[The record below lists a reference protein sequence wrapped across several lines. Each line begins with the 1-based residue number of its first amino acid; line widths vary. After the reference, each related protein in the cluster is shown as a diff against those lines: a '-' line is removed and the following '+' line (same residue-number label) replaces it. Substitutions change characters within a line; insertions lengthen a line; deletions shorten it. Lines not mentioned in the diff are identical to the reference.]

1 MIDDGFVGL
10 EEHLGDG
17 GGAAHV
23 AVDLEGRVS
32 VKEIWISA
40 LGAEQ
45 GTENAVG
52 ALAVL
57 HACPKIEPPCDG
69 PASGDVAACF
79 QAVSH
84 GGCELGRAAKG
95 DLVARVKG
103 VEVRDVAM
111 ASVRGG
117 GVPILMPFLELARCA
132 DAVGRQSVAGGGN
145 ALGEFGI
152 GAEDGG
158 GAHAGVEEIAQDL
171 IVHGGAGGEG
181 DAGLM
186 GVFRRVGRA
195 GHELAGLGVGHEGIE
210 KELGRAFEQRVGAG
224 EKVAIAGKQV
234 VLPKVKGQPCA
245 AGGPGAMEGAIDGSG
260 GAPEIGVVV
269 GDPAACAVVVA
280 SELGTGLGEVLHHGE
295 EGLGALGEIGD
306 L

>member
-1 MIDDGFVGL
+1 LIDDWFVGL
-10 EEHLGDG
+10 EKHFGDG
-17 GGAAHV
+17 GGAAQI

-32 VKEIWISA
+32 VKEIWIRS

-45 GTENAVG
+45 GAENAVG
-52 ALAVL
+52 ALAIL
-57 HACPKIEPPCDG
+57 EARPKIEPPCDG
-69 PASGDVAACF
+69 PTSGDVAACF

-84 GGCELGRAAKG
+84 GGCELGRATKG
-95 DLVARVKG
+95 DLIARVKG
-103 VEVRDVAM
+103 VEVGDVA
-111 ASVRGG
+111 VGPVWGG
-117 GVPILMPFLELARCA
+117 GVPILVPFLELARSA
-132 DAVGRQSVAGGGN
+132 DAVGRQLIAGGGN

-152 GAEDGG
+152 RIKDGG
-158 GAHAGVEEIAQDL
+158 GAHAGVEKIAQDL

-181 DAGLM
+181 DAGLV

-245 AGGPGAMEGAIDGSG
+245 AGGPGAMEGADGAS

-269 GDPAACAVVVA
+269 GDPAACTVVVA
-280 SELGTGLGEVLHHGE
+280 GELGTGLGEILYHGE